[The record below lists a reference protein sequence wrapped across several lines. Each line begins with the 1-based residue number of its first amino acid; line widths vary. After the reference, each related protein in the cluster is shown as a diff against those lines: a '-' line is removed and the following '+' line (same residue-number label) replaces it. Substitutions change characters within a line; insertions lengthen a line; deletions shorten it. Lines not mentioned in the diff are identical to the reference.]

1 MGRPARRAGRGR
13 VLSGRKHDSRSDEDD
28 VRVRPSRRGSRP
40 RTRTRPTHDDAVPGL
55 VVAVDRGRMTV
66 RVDGPDGAPV
76 DVTSM
81 RARELG
87 KHGVVVG
94 DRVRLVG
101 DTSGRTDSLAR
112 IVTIEKR
119 TTSLRRTADDTDP
132 TERIVVA
139 NADLLVIVTA
149 VTDPEPALGFLD
161 RCLVAAYAG
170 GLEPLLC
177 LTKTDLGS
185 PQPLLDRYAG
195 LGLDAVAISREAP
208 LDPLID
214 RLRDRMSVFV
224 GQSGVGKSTLVN
236 RLVPDAFRATGDVSK
251 IGKGRH
257 TSSSVVLFDLPGGGT
272 VIDTPGIRSFGLAH
286 VTADD
291 VLAAFDEIAEAAVD
305 CPPGCGHTADD
316 PECALD
322 AWAAAGPPAR
332 REQLAGLRVLLGAV
346 GQVGPGY

>member
-1 MGRPARRAGRGR
+1 
-13 VLSGRKHDSRSDEDD
+13 
-28 VRVRPSRRGSRP
+28 
-40 RTRTRPTHDDAVPGL
+40 
-55 VVAVDRGRMTV
+55 VAVDRGRMTV
-66 RVDGPDGAPV
+66 RVAGPAGEPV
-76 DVTSM
+76 DVTAM

-87 KHGVVVG
+87 RHGVVVG

-101 DTSGRTDSLAR
+101 DTSGATDTLAR
-112 IVTIEKR
+112 IVVIEER

-132 TERIVVA
+132 TERVVVA
-139 NADLLVIVTA
+139 NADLLVVVTA

-195 LGLDAVAISREAP
+195 LGLDAVALSREAP
-208 LDPLID
+208 LEPLVD
-214 RLRDRMSVFV
+214 RLFDRMSVFV

-236 RLVPDAFRATGDVSK
+236 RLVPDAFRATGVVSK

-257 TSSSVVLFDLPGGGT
+257 TSSSAVLFDLPGGGT

-291 VLAAFDEIAEAAVD
+291 VLAAFEDIAEAAVD
-305 CPPGCGHTADD
+305 CPPGCGHTAED
-316 PECALD
+316 PDCALD
-322 AWAAAGPPAR
+322 AWAAAGTPVR
-332 REQLAGLRVLLGAV
+332 RQQLDALRVLLAAV

>member
-1 MGRPARRAGRGR
+1 
-13 VLSGRKHDSRSDEDD
+13 
-28 VRVRPSRRGSRP
+28 
-40 RTRTRPTHDDAVPGL
+40 
-55 VVAVDRGRMTV
+55 
-66 RVDGPDGAPV
+66 
-76 DVTSM
+76 M

-94 DRVRLVG
+94 DQVRLVG
-101 DTSGRTDSLAR
+101 DTSGRTDTLAR
-112 IVTIEKR
+112 IVAIEER

-132 TERIVVA
+132 TERVVVA
-139 NADLLVIVTA
+139 NADLLVIVTS
-149 VTDPEPALGFLD
+149 VTDPEPALGFID

-177 LTKTDLGS
+177 LTKTDLG
-185 PQPLLDRYAG
+185 PPDALLARYAG
-195 LGLDAVAISREAP
+195 LGLDAVHMSRQTP
-208 LDPLID
+208 LDELID
-214 RLRDRMSVFV
+214 RLAWRMSVFV

-257 TSSSVVLFDLPGGGT
+257 TSSSAVLFDLPSGGT

-291 VLAAFDEIAEAAVD
+291 VLEAFDEINEAAVD
-305 CPPGCGHTADD
+305 CPPACGHTADD
-316 PECALD
+316 PGCALD

-332 REQLAGLRVLLGAV
+332 QQQLAGLRVLLAAV

>member
-1 MGRPARRAGRGR
+1 M
-13 VLSGRKHDSRSDEDD
+13 DSRSDEDD
-28 VRVRPSRRGSRP
+28 VRVRATRHGSRP
-40 RTRTRPTHDDAVPGL
+40 RTRTRPTHDEAVPGL
-55 VVAVDRGRMTV
+55 VIAVDRGRMTV
-66 RVDGPDGAPV
+66 RVEGPDGAPV
-76 DVTSM
+76 EVTAM

-101 DTSGRTDSLAR
+101 DTTGRTDSLAR
-112 IVTIEKR
+112 IVTITDR
-119 TTSLRRTADDTDP
+119 VTSLRRTADDTDP

-139 NADLLVIVTA
+139 NADHLVVVTA
-149 VTDPEPALGFLD
+149 VADPEPALGFLD

-170 GLEPLLC
+170 GLQPLLC
-177 LTKTDLGS
+177 LTKTDLAS

-195 LGLDAVAISREAP
+195 LEVEAVPMSREAP
-208 LDPLID
+208 LDELLE
-214 RLRDRMSVFV
+214 RLTGRMSVFV

-257 TSSSVVLFDLPGGGT
+257 TSSSVVLLDLPGGGT

-286 VTADD
+286 VTAQD
-291 VLAAFDEIAEAAVD
+291 VLAAFDDLAEAALD
-305 CPPGCGHTADD
+305 CPPGCGHGAED

-322 AWAAAGPPAR
+322 AWAADGPPAR
-332 REQLAGLRVLLGAV
+332 RERLDSFRRLIAAV
-346 GQVGPGY
+346 GQLGPGH

>member
-1 MGRPARRAGRGR
+1 M
-13 VLSGRKHDSRSDEDD
+13 SGRRHDSRSDEDD

-40 RTRTRPTHDDAVPGL
+40 RTRIRPTHADAIPGL

-66 RVDGPDGAPV
+66 RVEGPDGAPV

-101 DTSGRTDSLAR
+101 DTTGRTDSLAR
-112 IVTIEKR
+112 IVTIEER

-132 TERIVVA
+132 TERVVVA
-139 NADLLVIVTA
+139 NADLLVIVTS

-185 PQPLLDRYAG
+185 PEPLLDRYDG

-208 LDPLID
+208 LQPLID
-214 RLRDRMSVFV
+214 RLFDRMSVFV

-236 RLVPDAFRATGDVSK
+236 RLVPDAFRATGNVSK

-257 TSSSVVLFDLPGGGT
+257 TSSSAVLFDLPDGGT

-305 CPPGCGHTADD
+305 CPPLCGHTAAD

-332 REQLAGLRVLLGAV
+332 KQQLAGLRVLLGAV

>member
-1 MGRPARRAGRGR
+1 
-13 VLSGRKHDSRSDEDD
+13 
-28 VRVRPSRRGSRP
+28 VRPGRRGSRP
-40 RTRTRPTHDDAVPGL
+40 RTRTRPSHDEAVPGL

-66 RVDGPDGAPV
+66 RVDGPGGVHV
-76 DVTSM
+76 DVTAM

-87 KHGVVVG
+87 RHGVVVG

-101 DTSGRTDSLAR
+101 DTSGRTDTLAR
-112 IVTIEKR
+112 IVFIEER

-132 TERIVVA
+132 TERVVVA
-139 NADLLVIVTA
+139 NADHLVIVTS
-149 VTDPEPALGFLD
+149 VTDPEPALGFID

-195 LGLDAVAISREAP
+195 LDLGAVPMSRSAA
-208 LDPLID
+208 LDPLLAL
-214 RLRDRMSVFV
+214 LRNRMSVLV

-251 IGKGRH
+251 VGKGRH
-257 TSSSVVLFDLPGGGT
+257 TSSSAVLLDLPGGGM

-291 VLAAFDEIAEAAVD
+291 VLSAFDDLEEASLD
-305 CPPGCGHTADD
+305 CPPMCGHTAED
-316 PECALD
+316 PDCALD

-332 REQLAGLRVLLGAV
+332 AERLASFRRLLDAV

>member
-1 MGRPARRAGRGR
+1 M
-13 VLSGRKHDSRSDEDD
+13 SRKNDNRMDEDD

-40 RTRTRPTHDDAVPGL
+40 RTRTRPSHTDAVPGL

-66 RVDGPDGAPV
+66 RVEGPDGAPV
-76 DVTSM
+76 EVTAM

-112 IVTIEKR
+112 IVAIEER

-132 TERIVVA
+132 TERVVVA
-139 NADLLVIVTA
+139 NADQLVVVTS
-149 VTDPEPALGFLD
+149 VTDPDPALGFLD
-161 RCLVAAYAG
+161 RCVVAAYAG

-177 LTKTDLGS
+177 LTKTDLAS
-185 PQPLLDRYAG
+185 PQVLLDRYAG
-195 LGLDAVAISREAP
+195 LDVDAVPMSREAP
-208 LDPLID
+208 LDALLD
-214 RLRDRMSVFV
+214 RLDGRMSVLV

-251 IGKGRH
+251 VGKGRH
-257 TSSSVVLFDLPGGGT
+257 TSSSAVLLDLPGGGT

-286 VTADD
+286 VTAED
-291 VLAAFDEIAEAAVD
+291 VVAAFDDVAEAAVD
-305 CPPGCGHTADD
+305 CPPGCGHTAEHPD
-316 PECALD
+316 CALD
-322 AWAAAGPPAR
+322 SWADAGPPAR
-332 REQLAGLRVLLGAV
+332 RERLESLRRLLDAV
-346 GQVGPGY
+346 GQLGPGY

>member
-1 MGRPARRAGRGR
+1 
-13 VLSGRKHDSRSDEDD
+13 
-28 VRVRPSRRGSRP
+28 
-40 RTRTRPTHDDAVPGL
+40 
-55 VVAVDRGRMTV
+55 MTV
-66 RVDGPDGAPV
+66 RVEALDGGDPV

-94 DRVRLVG
+94 DRVRVVG
-101 DTSGRTDSLAR
+101 DTTGRTDSLAR
-112 IVTIEKR
+112 IVTIQER
-119 TTSLRRTADDTDP
+119 TASLRRTADDTDP
-132 TERIVVA
+132 TERVVVA

-149 VTDPEPALGFLD
+149 VTDPEPAFGFLD

-177 LTKTDLGS
+177 LTKTDLAS
-185 PQPLLDRYAG
+185 PQSLQDRYAG
-195 LGLDAVAISREAP
+195 LGLDSVALSREAP
-208 LDPLID
+208 LDELLD
-214 RLRDRMSVFV
+214 RLADRMSVLV

-291 VLAAFDEIAEAAVD
+291 VLAAFDELAEVAVD
-305 CPPGCGHTADD
+305 CPPGCGHTDED

-322 AWAAAGPPAR
+322 PWADAGPPAR
-332 REQLAGLRVLLGAV
+332 RQQVAALRVLLGAV

>member
-1 MGRPARRAGRGR
+1 M
-13 VLSGRKHDSRSDEDD
+13 DSRSDEDD
-28 VRVRPSRRGSRP
+28 VRVRATRHGSRP
-40 RTRTRPTHDDAVPGL
+40 RTRTRPTHDEAVPGL
-55 VVAVDRGRMTV
+55 VIAVDRGRMTV
-66 RVDGPDGAPV
+66 RIDGPDGAPV
-76 DVTSM
+76 DVTTM

-94 DRVRLVG
+94 DRVRVVG

-112 IVTIEKR
+112 IVTIADR
-119 TTSLRRTADDTDP
+119 ATSLRRTADDTDP

-139 NADLLVIVTA
+139 NADQLVVVTA
-149 VTDPEPALGFLD
+149 VADPEPALGFLD

-170 GLEPLLC
+170 GLKPLLC
-177 LTKTDLGS
+177 LTKTDLAS

-195 LGLDAVAISREAP
+195 LEVEAVPMSREAP
-208 LDPLID
+208 LDELLE
-214 RLRDRMSVFV
+214 RLTGRMSVLV

-257 TSSSVVLFDLPGGGT
+257 TSSSVVLLDLPGGGT

-286 VTADD
+286 VTPQD
-291 VLAAFDEIAEAAVD
+291 VLAAFDDLAEVALD
-305 CPPGCGHTADD
+305 CPPGCGHSAED

-332 REQLAGLRVLLGAV
+332 RERLASFRRLIAAV
-346 GQVGPGY
+346 GQLGPGH

>member
-1 MGRPARRAGRGR
+1 M
-13 VLSGRKHDSRSDEDD
+13 SGRRHDRRSDEDD
-28 VRVRPSRRGSRP
+28 IRSRPNPRGSRP
-40 RTRTRPTHDDAVPGL
+40 RTRTRPAHNDAVPGL
-55 VVAVDRGRMTV
+55 VVAVDRGRMAV
-66 RVDGPDGAPV
+66 RVEGDDGCAV

-94 DRVRLVG
+94 DRVRIVG

-112 IVTIEKR
+112 IVTIEER

-132 TERIVVA
+132 TERVVVA
-139 NADLLVIVTA
+139 NADQLVIVTS
-149 VTDPEPALGFLD
+149 VTDPAPAFGFLD

-170 GLEPLLC
+170 GLQPLLC

-195 LGLDAVAISREAP
+195 LDLEAVPMSREAP
-208 LDPLID
+208 LDPLLD
-214 RLRDRMSVFV
+214 RLEDRMSVFV

-257 TSSSVVLFDLPGGGT
+257 TSSSVVLFDLPDGGT

-305 CPPGCGHTADD
+305 CPPGCGHTAAD

-332 REQLAGLRVLLGAV
+332 HEQLAALRVLLGAV

>member
-1 MGRPARRAGRGR
+1 M
-13 VLSGRKHDSRSDEDD
+13 DEDD

-40 RTRTRPTHDDAVPGL
+40 RTRTRPTHEDAVPGL
-55 VVAVDRGRMTV
+55 VIAVDRGRMTV
-66 RVDGPDGAPV
+66 RVEGTDGGQV
-76 DVTSM
+76 DVTAM

-87 KHGVVVG
+87 RHGVVVG

-101 DTSGRTDSLAR
+101 DTSGRTDTLAR
-112 IVTIEKR
+112 IVVIEQR
-119 TTSLRRTADDTDP
+119 ATSLRRTADDTDP

-139 NADLLVIVTA
+139 NADLLVIVTS

-177 LTKTDLGS
+177 LTKTDLAS
-185 PQPLLDRYAG
+185 AQPLLDRYAG
-195 LGLDAVAISREAP
+195 LSLDAVPMSRELP
-208 LDPLID
+208 LDDLTG

-236 RLVPDAFRATGDVSK
+236 RLVPDALRATGDVSK

-257 TSSSVVLFDLPGGGT
+257 TSSSAVLFDLPGGGT

-291 VLAAFDEIAEAAVD
+291 VLSAFDDLAEAATE
-305 CPPGCGHTADD
+305 CPPGCGHTAED
-316 PECALD
+316 PDCALD
-322 AWAAAGPPAR
+322 AWAADGAPRR
-332 REQLAGLRVLLGAV
+332 REQLSALRVLLGAV

>member
-1 MGRPARRAGRGR
+1 MHA
-13 VLSGRKHDSRSDEDD
+13 
-28 VRVRPSRRGSRP
+28 
-40 RTRTRPTHDDAVPGL
+40 DAVPGL

-66 RVDGPDGAPV
+66 RVDGPDGSV
-76 DVTSM
+76 DVTTM

-94 DRVRLVG
+94 DRVRVVG

-112 IVTIEKR
+112 IVAIEER
-119 TTSLRRTADDTDP
+119 ATSLRRTADDTDP

-149 VTDPEPALGFLD
+149 VVDPEPALGFLD

-195 LGLDAVAISREAP
+195 LGLAAVHMSRETT
-208 LDPLID
+208 LDPLVD
-214 RLRDRMSVFV
+214 RIRDRMSVFV

-236 RLVPDAFRATGDVSK
+236 RLVPDALRATGDVSK

-257 TSSSVVLFDLPGGGT
+257 TSSSAVLFDLPGGGT

-305 CPPGCGHTADD
+305 CPPACGHTAED
-316 PECALD
+316 PGCALD

-332 REQLAGLRVLLGAV
+332 QEQLAALRVLLGAV

>member
-1 MGRPARRAGRGR
+1 M
-13 VLSGRKHDSRSDEDD
+13 DSRSDEDD
-28 VRVRPSRRGSRP
+28 VRVRASRHGSRP
-40 RTRTRPTHDDAVPGL
+40 RTRTRPTHDEAVPGL
-55 VVAVDRGRMTV
+55 VIAVDRGRMTV
-66 RVDGPDGAPV
+66 RVEGPDGAPV
-76 DVTSM
+76 DVTTM

-94 DRVRLVG
+94 DRVRVVG

-112 IVTIEKR
+112 IVTITDR
-119 TTSLRRTADDTDP
+119 VTSLRRTADDTDP

-139 NADLLVIVTA
+139 NADQLVVVTA
-149 VTDPEPALGFLD
+149 VADPEPALGFLD

-170 GLEPLLC
+170 GLKPLLC
-177 LTKTDLGS
+177 LTKTDLAS

-195 LGLDAVAISREAP
+195 LEVEAVPMSRETP
-208 LDPLID
+208 LDELRE
-214 RLRDRMSVFV
+214 RLTGRMSVLV

-257 TSSSVVLFDLPGGGT
+257 TSSSVVLLDLPDGGT

-286 VTADD
+286 VTPQD
-291 VLAAFDEIAEAAVD
+291 VLAAFDDLAEAAID
-305 CPPGCGHTADD
+305 CPPGCGHSAED

-332 REQLAGLRVLLGAV
+332 QERLASLRRLLAAV
-346 GQVGPGY
+346 GQLPPGH

>member
-1 MGRPARRAGRGR
+1 LSRRI
-13 VLSGRKHDSRSDEDD
+13 DSRSDEDD
-28 VRVRPSRRGSRP
+28 VRVRATRHGSRP
-40 RTRTRPTHDDAVPGL
+40 RTRTRPTHDQAVPGL
-55 VVAVDRGRMTV
+55 VIAVDRGRMTV
-66 RVDGPDGAPV
+66 RIEGPDGAPV
-76 DVTSM
+76 EVTAM

-112 IVTIEKR
+112 IVTITDR
-119 TTSLRRTADDTDP
+119 VTSLRRTADDTDP

-139 NADLLVIVTA
+139 NADQLVIVTA
-149 VTDPEPALGFLD
+149 VADPEPAMGFLD

-170 GLEPLLC
+170 GLKPLLC
-177 LTKTDLGS
+177 LTKTDLAS

-195 LGLDAVAISREAP
+195 LEVEAVPMSREAP
-208 LDPLID
+208 LDELLE
-214 RLRDRMSVFV
+214 RLTGRMSVLV

-257 TSSSVVLFDLPGGGT
+257 TSSSVVLLDLPGGGT

-286 VTADD
+286 VTPQD
-291 VLAAFDEIAEAAVD
+291 VLAAFDDLAEAAVD
-305 CPPGCGHTADD
+305 CPPGCGHSAED

-332 REQLAGLRVLLGAV
+332 RERLASFRRLIAAV
-346 GQVGPGY
+346 GQLAPGH

>member
-1 MGRPARRAGRGR
+1 
-13 VLSGRKHDSRSDEDD
+13 VSGRRHDSRSDEDD
-28 VRVRPSRRGSRP
+28 VRVRHTRRGYRP
-40 RTRTRPTHDDAVPGL
+40 RTRTRPTHADDVHGL
-55 VVAVDRGRMTV
+55 VIAVDRGRMTV
-66 RVDGPDGAPV
+66 RVESPDGAV
-76 DVTSM
+76 DVTTM

-94 DRVRLVG
+94 DRVRVVG

-112 IVTIEKR
+112 IVTIEER
-119 TTSLRRTADDTDP
+119 TASLRRTADDTDP
-132 TERIVVA
+132 TERVVVA

-149 VTDPEPALGFLD
+149 VVDPEPALGFLD

-185 PQPLLDRYAG
+185 PEPLLARYAG
-195 LGLDAVAISREAP
+195 LGLDAVALSRDLP
-208 LDPLID
+208 LQPLTD
-214 RLRDRMSVFV
+214 RITDRMSVFV

-257 TSSSVVLFDLPGGGT
+257 TSSSAVLFDLPDGGM

-322 AWAAAGPPAR
+322 AWAAAGPVAR
-332 REQLAGLRVLLGAV
+332 QQQLGGLRVLLGAV